1 MQEVINAV
9 VIDNDADDVLGITTA
24 LSKNGI
30 STLPIHY
37 RDPTT
42 ALELCEGVAAAG
54 PRIIITD
61 IQLRD
66 GGADPTVSDLSA
78 VAACLQRI
86 VERTEGPYVVL
97 AWTTKP
103 EALEGL
109 KDRVSKLFQLRGIRM
124 PMYFDRIC
132 KDDCSIGENEYSANE
147 ILTRFQEH
155 LESEASTRALMHWE
169 CSVLRAATESLNT
182 LSVLDVSTLPQS
194 LKALAEAVAG
204 SNLKGFEA
212 TAINEAF
219 AYVLKDKL
227 SLLSLSTD
235 AVERWNRVFDSA
247 SGTVPELSKH
257 QLNTLLHIDQNPQQE
272 VICPGDVWIVEKPDK
287 GLFRQIEVG
296 RSSKNLLT
304 KLVNEFLTSPIEGH
318 ELNRAAIQESDPE
331 KKAELAGEFKCQFGE
346 PLKEAQLAAKIV
358 MVEISPACDFANQK
372 KPLKTVALG
381 VLVPSDK
388 VGSAVVVKSSDA
400 NILAKIM
407 YEDREHFLGFSAKY
421 ITALSEELT
430 KLDQLNLTKTMR
442 IRESLLQSWIHR
454 FSAYNSRIGTVSF
467 S

>member
-9 VIDNDADDVLGITTA
+9 VIDNDAEDVLGVTTA

-42 ALELCEGVAAAG
+42 ALEMCRQVSAAR

-66 GGADPTVSDLSA
+66 GGAEPTKSDLSA
-78 VAACLQRI
+78 VAACLEKI
-86 VERTEGPYVVL
+86 LEGTEGPYVIL

-109 KDRVSKLFQLRGIRM
+109 KERVSKLFALREIRM

-132 KDDCSIGENEYSANE
+132 KDDCSVGEGEYSADE
-147 ILTRFQEH
+147 ILARFQSH

-169 CSVLRAATESLNT
+169 CSVLRAASDSLNT
-182 LSVLDVSTLPQS
+182 ISILDPDTLPQS

-204 SNLKGFEA
+204 SNLRGFEA

-227 SLLSLSTD
+227 SLLSLEGEAS
-235 AVERWNRVFDSA
+235 ERWDSVFQA
-247 SGTVPELSKH
+247 AAGEVLEISKH
-257 QLNTLLHIDQNPQQE
+257 QLNTLLHIDANPHEE
-272 VICPGDVWIVEKPDK
+272 VICPGDVWIVEKPQAGLLRYVGKKSDAQRLYDK
-287 GLFRQIEVG
+287 
-296 RSSKNLLT
+296 LL
-304 KLVNEFLTSPIEGH
+304 NEFLTYTEHGH
-318 ELNRAAIQESDPE
+318 RLNQSVQEERDPELKSELAAHFRHLYEDPLRAA
-331 KKAELAGEFKCQFGE
+331 
-346 PLKEAQLAAKIV
+346 KEATQIA

-372 KPLKTVALG
+372 KPLKSIALG
-381 VLVPSDK
+381 VLIPSD
-388 VGSAVVVKSSDA
+388 AVDINVKLKDSDS
-400 NILAKIM
+400 NIRVKIM
-407 YEDREHFLGFSAKY
+407 HENKEQILGFSAKY
-421 ITALSEELT
+421 ISALSEDLT
-430 KLDQLNLTKTMR
+430 KVENLNLTKTMR
-442 IRESLLQSWIHR
+442 IRESLLQSWIHK